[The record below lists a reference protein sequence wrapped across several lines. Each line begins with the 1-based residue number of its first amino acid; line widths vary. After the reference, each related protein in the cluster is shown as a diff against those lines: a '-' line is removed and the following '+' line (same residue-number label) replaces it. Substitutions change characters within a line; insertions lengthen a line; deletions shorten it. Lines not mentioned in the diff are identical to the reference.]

1 MRRTTTLSAVF
12 ERKHRFV
19 GDSGFRNDSQ
29 EVEKMVRTVAATP
42 QAAKGKVAMIVILY
56 VMSVLIMLLGAGFCA
71 YSAINDVQMQVMSS
85 TIPGFVFGMVILFL
99 GVRYFMS
106 LSKLR
111 DEVMKSSGFSWGNF
125 RKEKR
130 SK

>member
-1 MRRTTTLSAVF
+1 
-12 ERKHRFV
+12 
-19 GDSGFRNDSQ
+19 
-29 EVEKMVRTVAATP
+29 MVRTVAATP

-56 VMSVLIMLLGAGFCA
+56 VMSVLIMLLGAGFSA
-71 YSAINDVQMQVMSS
+71 YSAINGVQMQVMTS
-85 TIPGFVFGMVILFL
+85 TIPGFIFGMVILFL

-111 DEVMKSSGFSWGNF
+111 DEVMKSSGFSWSNF

>member
-1 MRRTTTLSAVF
+1 
-12 ERKHRFV
+12 
-19 GDSGFRNDSQ
+19 
-29 EVEKMVRTVAATP
+29 MVRTVAATP

-56 VMSVLIMLLGAGFCA
+56 VMSVLIMLLGAGFSA
-71 YSAINDVQMQVMSS
+71 YSAINGVQMQVMTS

-111 DEVMKSSGFSWGNF
+111 DEVMKSSGFSWSNF

>member
-1 MRRTTTLSAVF
+1 MTHTT
-12 ERKHRFV
+12 
-19 GDSGFRNDSQ
+19 
-29 EVEKMVRTVAATP
+29 AAT
-42 QAAKGKVAMIVILY
+42 QSAAKGRVAMIVALY
-56 VMSVLIMLLGAGFCA
+56 VMSIVIMLLGAGFCA
-71 YSAINDVQMQVMSS
+71 YSAINGVQMQVMTS

-111 DEVMKSSGFSWGNF
+111 DEVMKSSGFSWANF
-125 RKEKR
+125 RKDKK

>member
-1 MRRTTTLSAVF
+1 MIQSTAV
-12 ERKHRFV
+12 KPA
-19 GDSGFRNDSQ
+19 
-29 EVEKMVRTVAATP
+29 M
-42 QAAKGKVAMIVILY
+42 AKGKVVIIVILY

-71 YSAINDVQMQVMSS
+71 YSAFNGVQMQVMSS
-85 TIPGFVFGMVILFL
+85 TIPGFIFGMVILFL

-111 DEVMKSSGFSWGNF
+111 DEVMKSSGFSWSNF

>member
-1 MRRTTTLSAVF
+1 MIQSTAV
-12 ERKHRFV
+12 KPA
-19 GDSGFRNDSQ
+19 
-29 EVEKMVRTVAATP
+29 M
-42 QAAKGKVAMIVILY
+42 AKGKVVMIVILY

-71 YSAINDVQMQVMSS
+71 YSAINGVQMQVMSS
-85 TIPGFVFGMVILFL
+85 TIPGFIFGMVILFL
-99 GVRYFMS
+99 GIRYFMS

-111 DEVMKSSGFSWGNF
+111 DEVMKSSGFSWSNF

>member
-1 MRRTTTLSAVF
+1 
-12 ERKHRFV
+12 
-19 GDSGFRNDSQ
+19 
-29 EVEKMVRTVAATP
+29 MVRSTAVAP
-42 QAAKGKVAMIVILY
+42 SGEKSRVVMISILY
-56 VMSVLIMLLGAGFCA
+56 VLSVSIMLLGAGYFV
-71 YSAINDVQMQVMSS
+71 YSAINNVQVQVMSS
-85 TIPGFVFGMVILFL
+85 TIPGFIFGMVILFL

-125 RKEKR
+125 RKEKQ

>member
-1 MRRTTTLSAVF
+1 
-12 ERKHRFV
+12 
-19 GDSGFRNDSQ
+19 
-29 EVEKMVRTVAATP
+29 MVRTVAATP

-71 YSAINDVQMQVMSS
+71 YSAINGVQMQVMSS

-111 DEVMKSSGFSWGNF
+111 DEVMKSSGFSWSNF

>member
-1 MRRTTTLSAVF
+1 MIQSTAV
-12 ERKHRFV
+12 KPA
-19 GDSGFRNDSQ
+19 
-29 EVEKMVRTVAATP
+29 M
-42 QAAKGKVAMIVILY
+42 AKGKVVMIVILY

-71 YSAINDVQMQVMSS
+71 YSAINGVQMQVMSS

-111 DEVMKSSGFSWGNF
+111 QEVMKSSGFSWSNF
-125 RKEKR
+125 RKEKL